1 MSIALDNIRT
11 NKKYVLTNYGEQF
24 EFAVVEIQSDNE
36 FLLKDLNTLELYYM
50 SELIGRGTGKDFSI
64 WEK

>member
-24 EFAVVEIQSDNE
+24 EFTVVEIQSDKE
-36 FLLKDLNTLELYYM
+36 FLLKDLNTLEHYYM
-50 SELIGRGTGKDFSI
+50 SELIGRGRGKDFSI

>member
-11 NKKYVLTNYGEQF
+11 NKKYILTNYGEQF
-24 EFAVVEIQSDNE
+24 EFTVVEIQSDRE
-36 FLLKDLNTLELYYM
+36 FLLKDLNTLEHYYM
-50 SELIGRGTGKDFSI
+50 SELIGRGRGKDFSI

>member
-24 EFAVVEIQSDNE
+24 EFSVVEIKSDHE
-36 FLLKDLNTLELYYM
+36 FLLKDLNTLEHYYM
-50 SELIGRGTGKDFSI
+50 SELIGRGRGKDFSI

>member
-11 NKKYVLTNYGEQF
+11 NKDYVLTNYGEQF
-24 EFAVVEIQSDNE
+24 EFTVVEIQSDTE
-36 FLLKDLNTLELYYM
+36 FLLKDLYTLEYYQM
-50 SELIGRGTGKDFSI
+50 SELIGKGTGKDFAI

>member
-24 EFAVVEIQSDNE
+24 EFSVVEIQSDHE
-36 FLLKDLNTLELYYM
+36 FLLKDLNTLELYNM
-50 SELIGRGTGKDFSI
+50 SELIGRGRGRDFSI

>member
-24 EFAVVEIQSDNE
+24 EFSVVEIKSSDE
-36 FLLKDLNTLELYYM
+36 FLLKDLNTLEYYHM
-50 SELIGRGTGKDFSI
+50 SELIGRGRGKDFSI

>member
-11 NKKYVLTNYGEQF
+11 NKNYVLTNYGEQY
-24 EFAVVEIQSDNE
+24 EFTVVEIQSAQE
-36 FLLKDLNTLELYYM
+36 FLLKDLNTLEFYKM
-50 SELIGRGTGKDFSI
+50 SELIGRGRGKDFSI

>member
-11 NKKYVLTNYGEQF
+11 NKNYILTNYGEEF
-24 EFAVVEIQSDNE
+24 EFTVVEIQSDYE
-36 FLLKDLNTLELYYM
+36 FLLKDLNTLEYYYM
-50 SELIGRGTGKDFSI
+50 SELIGRGRGKDFSI

>member
-24 EFAVVEIQSDNE
+24 EFSVVEIKSDQE
-36 FLLKDLNTLELYYM
+36 FLLKDINTLEHYYM
-50 SELIGRGTGKDFSI
+50 SELIGRGRGKDFSI

>member
-11 NKKYVLTNYGEQF
+11 NKKYVLTNYGEKY
-24 EFAVVEIQSDNE
+24 EFTVVEIKPNDE
-36 FLLKDLNTLELYYM
+36 FVLKDLNTLEFYMM
-50 SELIGRGTGKDFSI
+50 SELIGRGRGKDFSI